1 MEDFEM
7 SCLVQFFKG
16 QSKALRTALFV
27 VAFLSGVAFG
37 QVNSGQLIG
46 KVYDPN
52 GARVPGAIVQ
62 VKSEETG
69 LERLATTSD
78 EGLFVITNLPP
89 GIYEVGVQAQGFA
102 VMTRRVRVFVGSA
115 VRVDS
120 QLSVTP
126 VVVPEEIVEGSGGV
140 KINTQTGQLSDPV
153 SGRQLRELPV
163 ITRDPYSLV
172 TLSGNVTP
180 FRINPLGVAP
190 ITGGFGF
197 SAFPFPI
204 VNTEPDQDFA
214 IDGQPPTF
222 NNVQVDGG
230 ENIVNYWST
239 LGQRM
244 PLEGVQE
251 INVIT
256 NGFRPEFGRLG
267 GGLINVATR
276 PGGSYWRG
284 SLFEFYRGDALNAT
298 SFEANALGIRK
309 GHLVGNNFGGAIGG
323 PVIDDK
329 LYFFVSGEGIR
340 VRSREDR
347 VALVPDPILL
357 GLSTPATVPGSTGAT
372 PVFFG
377 AFPLGSVATVN
388 GALRT
393 TPVTTVGAFTFADTV
408 SLLGGPGAFP
418 AGSPFLALAT
428 TPAFAGLPA
437 FDRVLFNVNT
447 NIGGGLP
454 QDTAL
459 AVGRFDWTKSDRSLI
474 YGRYAYFGRD
484 IFRGA
489 LSFSPFAGFNTGFH
503 ELDHNAQINWLYTFS
518 GPDCCSSPGASP
530 WLMNLKA
537 NYNRVNLRRNN
548 DFNTAVAPRLAA
560 TPFAFPNIGGFP
572 LAFPG
577 DFPFDA
583 NLNSLITG
591 PLNLLQ
597 ASADFAGAWRGHQ
610 LQFGGSYYYFQD
622 NRNIFSF
629 QNGLFTLGQDVP
641 TALDS
646 LVLGTANSFSVAINP
661 FGAVPGS
668 VITTPPVQPDFNRSL
683 SNHDF
688 SLYGSFNWR
697 VTSNFNL
704 LLGLRYDFFN
714 LPRSRNDEI
723 FFNFFPGAGTTVP
736 AQVASGV
743 FAPPGTF
750 TGAALADTRV
760 DNNRRFFHRDSDNIA
775 PRIGFAW
782 DFTGGGAGCC
792 TGLRRS
798 TTLRG
803 SVGLTYER
811 LFYAVSPFFQENATF
826 GIPSLVAG
834 TPLAGTGTT
843 IAPIPLIAP
852 GAVGPSTFGPL
863 GVPGTAVLPNFLVR
877 GIDRDIEA
885 PRITFWTVALDREIA
900 LNTVASLQ
908 YAGAHGHDLFTV
920 SNINRP
926 GSALGFLTPPTAV
939 PLARLNPGLGPVFFL
954 RSNGRSNYNAF
965 IADLTNSTWRTIGLS
980 FTARYRFAKA
990 LDNVNPFINE
1000 NFNVGLLTSPFATN
1014 FLSPFDP
1021 ENDYGPSDFDVR
1033 HRFIGSFIWELPDFF
1048 DRSCCGGNG
1057 GWKRWLLGGWA
1068 VTGIFQAMTGFPF
1081 TVFDC
1086 AGALTPETPCPRAL
1100 VASGVNLDDIRTGQ
1114 GSVVP
1119 DTTVPNR
1126 FNFIP
1131 ASNFAVAPTTTV
1143 FPPFTGLGPTVGR
1156 NFFRGPGFWN
1166 FDFGVYKRF
1175 RFSEDTSFQ
1184 LRGEFYNIFNH
1195 ANLFVPSAV
1204 DINSTN
1210 FVPAFKRGG
1219 RIVQVGGKLYF

>member
-37 QVNSGQLIG
+37 QINSGQLTG

-62 VKSEETG
+62 AKSLDTG
-69 LERLATTSD
+69 LERLATTND
-78 EGLFVITNLPP
+78 EGFFIITNLPP
-89 GIYEVGVQAQGFA
+89 GVYEIGVQAQGFA
-102 VMTRRVRVFVGSA
+102 VRAQRVRVFVGSV
-115 VRVDS
+115 VRIDT

-126 VVVPEEIVEGSGGV
+126 VQVQEEIVEGSGGV

-163 ITRDPYSLV
+163 ITRDPYSLI

-180 FRINPLGVAP
+180 FRINPLGGAP
-190 ITGGFGF
+190 ITGFV
-197 SAFPFPI
+197 SFPVF
-204 VNTEPDQDFA
+204 NTEPDQDFA

-230 ENIVNYWST
+230 ENIVNFWST

-276 PGGSYWRG
+276 PGGNVWRG
-284 SLFEFYRGDALNAT
+284 DLFEFYRGDALNST

-340 VRSREDR
+340 VRSRENR
-347 VALVPDPILL
+347 VALVPTTTLL
-357 GLSTPATVPGSTGAT
+357 GLATPATVTGSTGAT
-372 PVFFG
+372 PLFFG
-377 AFPLGSVATVN
+377 AFPLG
-388 GALRT
+388 
-393 TPVTTVGAFTFADTV
+393 PVTTGRTFSFGDTV
-408 SLLGGPGAFP
+408 ALLGGAGAFP
-418 AGSPFLALAT
+418 VGSPFAAIGTTAAT
-428 TPAFAGLPA
+428 AGLPA
-437 FDRVLFNVNT
+437 FQQVFFDVGT

-459 AVGRFDWTKSDRSLI
+459 AVARLDWTKSDRSLI
-474 YGRYAYFGRD
+474 YGRYVYTNRD
-484 IFRGA
+484 FFRGS
-489 LSFSPFAGFNTGFH
+489 LSFSPFAGFNTGSH
-503 ELDHNAQINWLYTFS
+503 DLDHDAQINWLYTLS
-518 GPDCCSSPGASP
+518 GPDCCSGPGSSP

-537 NYNRVNLRRNN
+537 NFNRVNIRRNN
-548 DFNTAVAPRLAA
+548 DTFTAGFPRLVP
-560 TPFAFPNIGGFP
+560 TGFAFSNIGGFP

-577 DFPFDA
+577 DFPFDG
-583 NLNSLITG
+583 NLNSLFTG
-591 PLNLLQ
+591 PLNLFQ

-629 QNGLFTLGQDVP
+629 QDGLFTLGQDVP

-646 LVLGTANSFSVAINP
+646 LLLGTANSFSTAINP
-661 FGAVPGS
+661 FGALPGS
-668 VITTPPVQPDFNRSL
+668 VITTPPVVPDFNRSI

-697 VTSNFNL
+697 VTPNFNL
-704 LLGLRYDFFN
+704 LLGLRYDLFN
-714 LPRSRNDEI
+714 RPRSRNDEV

-736 AQVASGV
+736 AQVASG
-743 FAPPGTF
+743 ALAAPGTF
-750 TGAALADTRV
+750 TGATLGSTGVDT
-760 DNNRRFFHRDSDNIA
+760 NRSFFHRDSDNIA
-775 PRIGFAW
+775 PRVGFAW

-803 SVGLTYER
+803 SFGMTFER
-811 LFYAVSPFFQENATF
+811 LFYAVSPFFQESATF
-826 GIPSLVAG
+826 GIPTLVAG
-834 TPLAGTGTT
+834 TPLATTGTT
-843 IAPIPLIAP
+843 IAPIPLVNA
-852 GAVGPSTFGPL
+852 GTTVPSNFGPL

-877 GIDRDIEA
+877 GIDRDLEA

-900 LNTVASLQ
+900 RNTVASLQ

-926 GSALGFLTPPTAV
+926 GSALTFLGVGGLTD
-939 PLARLNPGLGPVFFL
+939 RLNPTLGPVFFL

-965 IADLTNSTWRTIGLS
+965 IADLTNSTWRTIGLQ

-1000 NFNVGLLTSPFATN
+1000 NFNVGLLGTSFTTN
-1014 FLSPFDP
+1014 ALSPFDP
-1021 ENDYGPSDFDVR
+1021 SGDYGPSDFDVR
-1033 HRFIGSFIWELPDFF
+1033 HRFIGSFIWESPFF
-1048 DRSCCGGNG
+1048 GPSCCGGNG
-1057 GWKRWLLGGWA
+1057 GWRSLALGGWA

-1100 VASGVNLDDIRTGQ
+1100 IASGANLGAIRTGQ
-1114 GSVVP
+1114 GSSVP

-1143 FPPFTGLGPTVGR
+1143 FPPFTPGLTTVGR

-1175 RFSEDTSFQ
+1175 RISEETFFQ

-1195 ANLFVPSAV
+1195 ANLFVPNAV

-1210 FVPAFKRGG
+1210 FVPAFKRGS
-1219 RIVQVGGKLYF
+1219 RIVQIGGKFIF

>member
-16 QSKALRTALFV
+16 QSKSLRTALFV

-37 QVNSGQLIG
+37 QINSGQLTG

-276 PGGSYWRG
+276 PGGSFWRG

-329 LYFFVSGEGIR
+329 LYFFVSGEGIK
-340 VRSREDR
+340 VRSRENR
-347 VALVPDPILL
+347 VALVPDPAFLA
-357 GLSTPATVPGSTGAT
+357 TPGVSAATGA
-372 PVFFG
+372 FFG
-377 AFPLGSVATVN
+377 AFPLG
-388 GALRT
+388 
-393 TPVTTVGAFTFADTV
+393 PVTFGRAFTLADTV
-408 SLLGGPGAFP
+408 TLLGGPGAFTTP
-418 AGSPFLALAT
+418 TGTPSPFLALAT
-428 TPAFAGLPA
+428 ATPGTPAFRQVF
-437 FDRVLFNVNT
+437 FDVGT

-474 YGRYAYFGRD
+474 YGRYAYLSRD

-489 LSFSPFAGFNTGFH
+489 LSFSPFAGFNSGFH
-503 ELDHNAQINWLYTFS
+503 ELDHNAQINWLYTLS
-518 GPDCCSSPGASP
+518 APGCCSDPGASP

-560 TPFAFPNIGGFP
+560 TGFAFPNIGGFP

-583 NLNSLITG
+583 NLNSLFTG
-591 PLNLLQ
+591 ALNLFQ

-629 QNGLFTLGQDVP
+629 QNGLFTLGPDVP

-646 LVLGTANSFSVAINP
+646 LVTGTASSFSVAINP
-661 FGAVPGS
+661 FGALPGS
-668 VITTPPVQPDFNRSL
+668 TIPLPVVAPDFNRSI

-697 VTSNFNL
+697 VTPNFNL

-736 AQVASGV
+736 AQVASGAFV
-743 FAPPGTF
+743 APGTF
-750 TGAALADTRV
+750 TGAAFTSTRV
-760 DNNRRFFHRDSDNIA
+760 DTNRRFFRRDSDNIA

-803 SVGLTYER
+803 SFGLTYER

-826 GIPSLVAG
+826 GIPTLVAG
-834 TPLAGTGTT
+834 TLFPGTT
-843 IAPIPLIAP
+843 TTIPPIPLITTGVPAT
-852 GAVGPSTFGPL
+852 STFGPL
-863 GVPGTAVLPNFLVR
+863 GGAAGTTVPLPFLVR
-877 GIDRDIEA
+877 GIDRDLEA
-885 PRITFWTVALDREIA
+885 PRISFWTVALDREIA
-900 LNTVASLQ
+900 HNTVGSLQ

-926 GSALGFLTPPTAV
+926 GSASAFLGPGFLPTD
-939 PLARLNPGLGPVFFL
+939 RLNPALGPVFFL

-965 IADLTNSTWRTIGLS
+965 IADLSNSTWRTIGLS

-1000 NFNVGLLTSPFATN
+1000 NFNVGLLGTGFTTN
-1014 FLSPFDP
+1014 LLSPFDP

-1033 HRFIGSFIWELPDFF
+1033 HRFIGSFIWEIPDFF

-1057 GWKRWLLGGWA
+1057 GWKRWLLSGWA

-1100 VASGVNLDDIRTGQ
+1100 VASGVDLDDIRTGQ
-1114 GSVVP
+1114 GSAVP

-1126 FNFIP
+1126 FNFLP

-1156 NFFRGPGFWN
+1156 NFFRGPGFRN

-1175 RFSEDTSFQ
+1175 RISEDVNFQ
-1184 LRGEFYNIFNH
+1184 LRGEFYNVFNH

>member
-37 QVNSGQLIG
+37 QINSGQLTG

-62 VKSEETG
+62 AKSMETG
-69 LERLATTSD
+69 LERLATTND
-78 EGLFVITNLPP
+78 EGFFIITNLPP
-89 GIYEVGVQAQGFA
+89 GVYEVGVQAQGFA
-102 VMTRRVRVFVGSA
+102 VRAQRVRVFVGSV
-115 VRVDS
+115 VRIDT

-126 VVVPEEIVEGSGGV
+126 VQVQEEIVEGSGGV
-140 KINTQTGQLSDPV
+140 KINTQTGQLSDPI

-180 FRINPLGVAP
+180 FRINPLGGAP
-190 ITGGFGF
+190 ITTSFV
-197 SAFPFPI
+197 SFPVF
-204 VNTEPDQDFA
+204 NTEPDQDFA

-230 ENIVNYWST
+230 ENIVNFWST

-276 PGGSYWRG
+276 SGGNTWRG
-284 SLFEFYRGDALNAT
+284 DVFEFYRGDALNSG

-329 LYFFVSGEGIR
+329 LYSFTSGEGIR
-340 VRSREDR
+340 VRSRENR
-347 VALVPDPILL
+347 VALIPTTTLL
-357 GLSTPATVPGSTGAT
+357 GLAIPATVLGSTGTTAT
-372 PVFFG
+372 FINS
-377 AFPLGSVATVN
+377 FPLG
-388 GALRT
+388 
-393 TPVTTVGAFTFADTV
+393 PVTLGRTFSFADTV
-408 SLLGGPGAFP
+408 AQLGGAGNFVRPPGTT
-418 AGSPFLALAT
+418 SPFLTLAT
-428 TPAFAGLPA
+428 TTATAGLPA
-437 FDRVLFNVNT
+437 FQQIFFDVPT
-447 NIGGGLP
+447 NLGGGLP

-459 AVGRFDWTKSDRSLI
+459 AVGRLDWTKSDRSLI
-474 YGRYAYFGRD
+474 YGRYVYTSRD
-484 IFRGA
+484 FFRGS
-489 LSFSPFAGFNTGFH
+489 LSFSPFAGFNSGSH
-503 ELDHNAQINWLYTFS
+503 DLDHDAQINWLYTLS
-518 GPDCCSSPGASP
+518 GPGCCSDPGSSP

-537 NYNRVNLRRNN
+537 NFNRVNIRRNN
-548 DFNTAVAPRLAA
+548 DINTAFSPRLAA
-560 TPFAFPNIGGFP
+560 TGFAFPNIGGFP

-577 DFPFDA
+577 DFPFDG
-583 NLNSLITG
+583 NLNSLFTG
-591 PLNLLQ
+591 PLNLFN

-629 QNGLFTLGQDVP
+629 QDGLFTLGQDVP

-646 LVLGTANSFSVAINP
+646 LLLGTANEFQVAINP
-661 FGAVPGS
+661 FGATPGS
-668 VITTPPVQPDFNRSL
+668 TITTPPVVPNFNRSI
-683 SNHDF
+683 SDHDF

-697 VTSNFNL
+697 VRPNFNL
-704 LLGLRYDFFN
+704 LLGARYDFFGR
-714 LPRSRNDEI
+714 PRARNDQI
-723 FFNFFPGAGTTVP
+723 FFNFFPGAATTVP
-736 AQVASGV
+736 GQVASG
-743 FAPPGTF
+743 ALAAPGTF
-750 TGAALADTRV
+750 TGAALASTGVDT
-760 DNNRRFFHRDSDNIA
+760 NRSFFHRDSDNIA
-775 PRIGFAW
+775 PRVGFAW

-803 SVGLTYER
+803 SFGMTFER
-811 LFYAVSPFFQENATF
+811 LFYAVSPFFQESANFA
-826 GIPSLVAG
+826 IPTQVAG
-834 TPLAGTGTT
+834 TPLPTGTGALFPT
-843 IAPIPLIAP
+843 IPLVNA
-852 GAVGPSTFGPL
+852 GATVPSNFGPL

-877 GIDRDIEA
+877 GIDRDLEA
-885 PRITFWTVALDREIA
+885 PRITFWTVTLDREIA
-900 LNTVASLQ
+900 RNTVASLQ

-926 GSALGFLTPPTAV
+926 GSALAFLPTPTTTST
-939 PLARLNPGLGPVFFL
+939 ARLNPALGPVFFL
-954 RSNGRSNYNAF
+954 RSRGRSDYNAF
-965 IADLTNSTWRTIGLS
+965 IADLSNSTWRTIGLQ

-1000 NFNVGLLTSPFATN
+1000 NFNVGLIGASFTTN
-1014 FLSPFDP
+1014 SLNPFDP
-1021 ENDYGPSDFDVR
+1021 RNDNGPSDFDVR
-1033 HRFIGSFIWELPDFF
+1033 HRFIGSFMWEVPDFF

-1057 GWKRWLLGGWA
+1057 GWRRWLLSGWA

-1100 VASGVNLDDIRTGQ
+1100 ITPGVRLGAIREGQ
-1114 GSVVP
+1114 GSSVP

-1143 FPPFTGLGPTVGR
+1143 FPPFTGLTTVGR

-1175 RFSEDTSFQ
+1175 RISEETNFQ
-1184 LRGEFYNIFNH
+1184 IRGEFYNIFNH
-1195 ANLFVPSAV
+1195 PNLFVPNAV

-1210 FVPAFKRGG
+1210 FVPAFKRGS
-1219 RIVQVGGKLYF
+1219 RIIQIGGKFIF